1 MGRGRDC
8 VKDITILILIDV
20 VLRIIIVVVI
30 VFCCGVTAFCHAV
43 SMIFICYVKME
54 KMTL

>member
-30 VFCCGVTAFCHAV
+30 VFCCGVTVFCHAV
-43 SMIFICYVKME
+43 SMISLC
-54 KMTL
+54 